1 MLAPILLAL
10 LNGVMIGA
18 SRAINGRLSVALGPA
33 RTSLWNH
40 AVGFAF
46 LTALVLVARD
56 GAIVA
61 DLHAPASAYLG
72 GLLGIVFVAANSHVL
87 PRLGATRTTIL
98 VISAQMVASVGLDS
112 FAAPISSGIF
122 VNVGATFLIVLGV
135 RLARPPAPALPR

>member
-10 LNGVMIGA
+10 LNGLLIAA
-18 SRAINGRLSVALGPA
+18 SRAINGRLSVVLGPA

-40 AVGFAF
+40 AVGFAV
-46 LTALVLVARD
+46 LTSLVLVARD

-72 GLLGIVFVAANSHVL
+72 GLLGVVFVAANSHVL

-112 FAAPISSGIF
+112 LTAPTANGILVDIGAAI
-122 VNVGATFLIVLGV
+122 LIVLGV
-135 RLARPPAPALPR
+135 RLARPPAAASLR

>member
-40 AVGFAF
+40 AIGFAF

-56 GAIVA
+56 GAIAA
-61 DLHAPASAYLG
+61 DLHAPPSAYLG
-72 GLLGIVFVAANSHVL
+72 GLLDVVFVAANSHVL
-87 PRLGATRTTIL
+87 PRLGATTTTIL
-98 VISAQMVASVGLDS
+98 VISAQMVASVGIDS
-112 FAAPISSGIF
+112 LAAPISSGIL
-122 VNVGATFLIVLGV
+122 VNIGATCLIVLGV
-135 RLARPPAPALPR
+135 RLARPPTAALPR